1 MSNIMGRRNWT
12 SVYLDEKGG
21 LVFDIRVERE
31 KGFGETVGYGYF
43 FLTQLSVNPLNV

>member
-12 SVYLDEKGG
+12 SVYLDANGG

-31 KGFGETVGYGYF
+31 KGHGETVRYDSS
-43 FLTQLSVNPLNV
+43 LQMRIS